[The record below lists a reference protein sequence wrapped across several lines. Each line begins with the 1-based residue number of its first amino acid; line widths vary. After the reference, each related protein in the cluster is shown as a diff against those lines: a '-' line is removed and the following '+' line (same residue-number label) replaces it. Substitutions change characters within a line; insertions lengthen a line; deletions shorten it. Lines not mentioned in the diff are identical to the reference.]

1 MLVHQVMT
9 ATPTT
14 VGAQTGVKQA
24 LQLLDTARVTSL
36 PVVDGAGRI
45 AGIVSEADLIR
56 DLVAPDQ
63 RLSTRPVATT
73 GDLPRRVEDVMTRE
87 VITVRADDDLAV
99 VVDTVTSTGVKSL
112 PVVDDDHRCVGIV
125 SRRDVVRMLA
135 TSDDEILRH
144 LRALLAELAQQAD
157 LGADDWTVSVE
168 DGVVTVDGP
177 ATDKARSLAVAIARS
192 VPGVVAA
199 HTS

>member
-14 VGAQTGVKQA
+14 VGAGTGVKQA
-24 LQLLDTARVTSL
+24 LQLLDTAGVTSL

-63 RLSTRPVATT
+63 RRSTRPIATS

-87 VITVRADDDLAV
+87 VITVRAEDDLAV

-112 PVVDDDHRCVGIV
+112 PVVDDDRRCVGIV

-135 TSDDEILRH
+135 TSDEEITH
-144 LRALLAELAQQAD
+144 QLRALLAELAQQAD
-157 LGADDWTVSVE
+157 LGAGDWTVSVE
-168 DGVVTVDGP
+168 DGVVAVDGP

>member
-24 LQLLDTARVTSL
+24 LQLLDTAGVTSL

-63 RLSTRPVATT
+63 RRSTRPVATS

-87 VITVRADDDLAV
+87 VITVRAEDDLAV

-135 TSDDEILRH
+135 TSDEEITRQ

-157 LGADDWTVSVE
+157 LGAGDWTFSVE
-168 DGVVTVDGP
+168 DGVVAVDGP

-199 HTS
+199 RTS

>member
-14 VGAQTGVKQA
+14 VGADTGVKQA

-63 RLSTRPVATT
+63 RRSTRPVAQR
-73 GDLPRRVEDVMTRE
+73 DQLPRRVSDVMTRE
-87 VITVRADDDLAV
+87 VVTVRPDDDLSV

-112 PVVDDDHRCVGIV
+112 PVVDDDRRCVGIV

-135 TSDDEILRH
+135 TSDEEILGQ
-144 LRALLAELAQQAD
+144 LQALLAELAQQAD
-157 LGADDWTVSVE
+157 LGAGAWTASVE
-168 DGVVTVDGP
+168 DGVVAVDGP
-177 ATDKARSLAVAIARS
+177 ASDKARSLAVAIARS
-192 VPGVVAA
+192 VPGVVAV